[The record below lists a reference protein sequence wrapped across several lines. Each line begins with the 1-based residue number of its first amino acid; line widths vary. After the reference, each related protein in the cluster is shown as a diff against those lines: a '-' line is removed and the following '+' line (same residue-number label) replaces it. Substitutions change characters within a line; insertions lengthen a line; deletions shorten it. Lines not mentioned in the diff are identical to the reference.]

1 MEEEVP
7 VEEEKTQLVEET
19 DPVAPIVPEP
29 KKELG
34 TSPRVP
40 PVDKPKEPEPKEKPK
55 DPKPKKRGP
64 AREPKVQCPTCLRYY
79 CGWRVHSGGHVCHP
93 VRLPDP
99 PKPAEPTPRNT
110 SEAPPED
117 HEPKSRGIEDPE
129 PDPMASSIVALPE
142 LTHSDVVRFM
152 ARERMN
158 RHERKR
164 ERWQQQMFG

>member
-1 MEEEVP
+1 MALEG
-7 VEEEKTQLVEET
+7 VES
-19 DPVAPIVPEP
+19 DPMDPEP
-29 KKELG
+29 KDPE
-34 TSPRVP
+34 P
-40 PVDKPKEPEPKEKPK
+40 PADKPKDPEPKEKPK

-99 PKPAEPTPRNT
+99 PKPAERTPRNT

-117 HEPKSRGIEDPE
+117 QEHE
-129 PDPMASSIVALPE
+129 PDPSSGKMASSVVEVAPE
-142 LTHSDVVRFM
+142 PMLTHADVVRFM

-164 ERWQQQMFG
+164 ERWQQLMFG